1 MYLWKWKERMSPT
14 SSLRLQ
20 VSLHYLFDIAQ
31 AEADIDPKLYKQL
44 ICSKQMNFMSLVE
57 WDAM

>member
-1 MYLWKWKERMSPT
+1 MSPT

-44 ICSKQMNFMSLVE
+44 ICSKRMNFMSLVE